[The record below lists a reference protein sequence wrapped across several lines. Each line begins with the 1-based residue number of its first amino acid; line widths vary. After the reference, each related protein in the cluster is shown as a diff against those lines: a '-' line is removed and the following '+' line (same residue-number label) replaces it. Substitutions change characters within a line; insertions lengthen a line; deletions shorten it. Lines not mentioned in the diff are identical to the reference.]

1 LSAWRRRAIEQFPE
15 LRPWFEDEQATPHTM
30 WFELLPLCHDAHV
43 EGNRATLKK
52 IYDYAEWC
60 FRQENPRVINAVAVS
75 FYEHLIDEPGTYN
88 AMPDW
93 VSYDIFLEIA
103 DLLVD

>member
-1 LSAWRRRAIEQFPE
+1 
-15 LRPWFEDEQATPHTM
+15 
-30 WFELLPLCHDAHV
+30 V
-43 EGNRATLKK
+43 EGDRATLKK

-60 FRQENPRVINAVAVS
+60 FRQEDPRVINAVAVS

-103 DLLVD
+103 DLLVDRSDVPTADLLRNRYKARQKGRGLNRK